1 VCGLSKP
8 AVLPGHPGAARHQRL
23 ENVRDVAPESDI
35 AVLTKQGKK
44 YHGTILLVTA
54 GALTMNSDER
64 AIPAPGRIT
73 RQRVLQ
79 RAGILEVRLLAP
91 VASVLAGAAIGGGAG
106 VTLGAIADASAQS
119 SQDRGLLIGLLGLLG
134 AAIGDAIGV
143 HNPIVKGKRIYV
155 AR

>member
-1 VCGLSKP
+1 
-8 AVLPGHPGAARHQRL
+8 
-23 ENVRDVAPESDI
+23 
-35 AVLTKQGKK
+35 
-44 YHGTILLVTA
+44 
-54 GALTMNSDER
+54 
-64 AIPAPGRIT
+64 
-73 RQRVLQ
+73 
-79 RAGILEVRLLAP
+79 